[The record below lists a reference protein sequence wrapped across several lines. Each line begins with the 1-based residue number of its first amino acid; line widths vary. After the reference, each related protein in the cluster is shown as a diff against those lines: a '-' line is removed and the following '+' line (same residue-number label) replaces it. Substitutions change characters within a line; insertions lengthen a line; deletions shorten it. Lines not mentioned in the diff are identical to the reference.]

1 MNKRVILKQRPD
13 GIPKKED
20 FEVRVDALQLP
31 LKQGEILVKVE
42 WISADPAQLVWI
54 SGVKS
59 YMPPVRIGDT
69 VRALGVGLIV
79 NSHAAGFKVGTYVSG
94 LLGWQEYCK
103 VHVSK
108 IERIPKNVN
117 PSLFLG
123 IFGITGLTSYVA
135 IKVLGKVAK
144 KQVVVISTAA
154 GAVGSVA
161 VQIAKKQVVVIS
173 TAAGAV
179 GSVAVQIAKAEGC
192 KVIGIT
198 GTASKVQ
205 WLKDIGISEV
215 INYKTD
221 NVASSLKTLCPEGI
235 DLYLDNVGGEMLDAV
250 LLNAKK
256 GARMIL
262 CGAIQSY
269 GQKKAQ
275 PLYMYPLVISK
286 SLKMKGFIVTDY
298 QNKFEEGL
306 KYLGSLYEKGNLKYK
321 EDVVDGLENAHT
333 ALQKLAR
340 GQNDGK
346 MLIKVLHEAPKL

>member
-1 MNKRVILKQRPD
+1 
-13 GIPKKED
+13 
-20 FEVRVDALQLP
+20 
-31 LKQGEILVKVE
+31 
-42 WISADPAQLVWI
+42 
-54 SGVKS
+54 
-59 YMPPVRIGDT
+59 MPPVRIGDT

-108 IERIPKNVN
+108 IERIPKNIN

-123 IFGITGLTSYVA
+123 IFGLTGLTSYVA
-135 IKVLGKVAK
+135 IKVLGKV
-144 KQVVVISTAA
+144 
-154 GAVGSVA
+154 
-161 VQIAKKQVVVIS
+161 AKKQVVVIS

>member
-1 MNKRVILKQRPD
+1 
-13 GIPKKED
+13 
-20 FEVRVDALQLP
+20 
-31 LKQGEILVKVE
+31 
-42 WISADPAQLVWI
+42 
-54 SGVKS
+54 
-59 YMPPVRIGDT
+59 MPPVRIGDT
-69 VRALGVGLIV
+69 VRALGVGIIV

-108 IERIPKNVN
+108 VERIPKNVS

-123 IFGITGLTSYVA
+123 IFGMTGLTSYVA
-135 IKVLGKVAK
+135 IKVLGKV
-144 KQVVVISTAA
+144 
-154 GAVGSVA
+154 
-161 VQIAKKQVVVIS
+161 AKKQVVVIS

-298 QNKFEEGL
+298 QSKFEDGL
-306 KYLGSLYEKGNLKYK
+306 KYLGSLYSQGNLKYK
-321 EDVVDGLENAHT
+321 EDVVDGLENAYM
-333 ALQKLAR
+333 ALQKLAK

-346 MLIKVLHEAPKL
+346 MLIKVLHGAPKL

>member
-1 MNKRVILKQRPD
+1 
-13 GIPKKED
+13 
-20 FEVRVDALQLP
+20 
-31 LKQGEILVKVE
+31 
-42 WISADPAQLVWI
+42 
-54 SGVKS
+54 
-59 YMPPVRIGDT
+59 MPPVRIGDT
-69 VRALGVGLIV
+69 VRALGVGIIV

-108 IERIPKNVN
+108 VEKMPKNVN

-135 IKVLGKVAK
+135 IKVLGKV
-144 KQVVVISTAA
+144 
-154 GAVGSVA
+154 
-161 VQIAKKQVVVIS
+161 AKKQVVVIS

-306 KYLGSLYEKGNLKYK
+306 KYLGSLYNQGNLKYK
-321 EDVVDGLENAHT
+321 EDVVDGLENAYM
-333 ALQKLAR
+333 ALQKLAK

-346 MLIKVLHEAPKL
+346 MLIKVLHGAPKL